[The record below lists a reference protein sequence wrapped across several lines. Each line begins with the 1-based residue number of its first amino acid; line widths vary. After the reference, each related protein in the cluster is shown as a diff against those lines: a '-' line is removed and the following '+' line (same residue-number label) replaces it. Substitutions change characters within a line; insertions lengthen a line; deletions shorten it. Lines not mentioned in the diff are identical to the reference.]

1 MVEKYSKIM
10 AFLLVMVLSVG
21 TFLSATVASAGTEK
35 DYLKGV
41 SCYKQSMI
49 RIEGEKTIY
58 IDPYSFDGSPKDG
71 DIVFITH
78 THGDHFDVNEIK
90 KVLKK
95 KGTIVTTMDGESQ
108 LKEAGFKNIVTVK
121 PGKSYK
127 VKGIKFTTVTA
138 YNTDKAFHPKDSG
151 WVGYN
156 ITINKTKYYFA
167 GDTDLTSEMKQ
178 VKTDVAFLPV
188 GGTYTMDA
196 KQAAKA
202 ANTFKPKVAIPIHF
216 GDVVGTTADA
226 RNFIS
231 LLDNKIKGVVLK
243 DLLVGV
249 SHMTQSTIRM
259 EGNGKVV
266 YIDPISITGEP
277 KDADIILIS
286 HNHGDHFSS
295 SDINKAMK
303 DDSTILVIPES
314 CKADA
319 ENAGYKNIIAVEPS
333 KDYTV
338 DGIAIK
344 AVPAYNTNKDFHPK
358 DNNWVGYIL
367 NMNQTLYYF
376 AGDTDVI
383 PEMENFDTDVAF
395 LPVGGTYTMDAK
407 EAVQAA
413 NTIKPLIAV
422 SIHFAD
428 IVGTW
433 EDGETFVN
441 LLEKP
446 IIGKILKQK
455 K

>member
-1 MVEKYSKIM
+1 MVKNFSKFM
-10 AFLLVMVLSVG
+10 TFLLVMVLAVG
-21 TFLSATVASAGTEK
+21 TLLPAAVVSAGTEK

-58 IDPYSFDGSPKDG
+58 FDPYSFDGNPKDG

-95 KGTIVTTMDGESQ
+95 KGTIVVTTDGKSQ
-108 LKEAGFKNIVTVK
+108 LNKAGFKNIVTVK
-121 PGKSYK
+121 PGKSYN
-127 VKGIKFTTVTA
+127 VKGIKFTTVAA
-138 YNTDKAFHPKDSG
+138 YNTDKTFHPKDNG

-156 ITINKTKYYFA
+156 VTMNKTKYYIA
-167 GDTDLTSEMKQ
+167 GDTDLTSEMKK

-196 KQAAKA
+196 TQATKA
-202 ANTFKPKVAIPIHF
+202 ANTIKPKVAVPIHF

-226 RNFIS
+226 RKFIS
-231 LLDNKIKGVVLK
+231 LLDNKIKGAVLK

-249 SHMTQSTIRM
+249 SHMTQSTIRI
-259 EGNGKVV
+259 ESSGKVV
-266 YIDPISITGEP
+266 YIDPLSIAGEP
-277 KDADIILIS
+277 KDADVILIS
-286 HNHGDHFSS
+286 HNHGDHFSP
-295 SDINKAMK
+295 SDMNKVMK
-303 DDSTILVIPES
+303 DDSTTIVIPAT

-319 ENAGYKNIIAVEPS
+319 EKAGYKNIITVEPL

-338 DGIAIK
+338 NDIAIK

-367 NMNQTLYYF
+367 NVNQTLYYF

-383 PEMENFDTDVAF
+383 PEMEDFDADVAF
-395 LPVGGTYTMDAK
+395 LPIGGTYTMDAK
-407 EAVQAA
+407 EAAQAA
-413 NTIKPLIAV
+413 NTIKPLIAIP
-422 SIHFAD
+422 IHFVD

-433 EDGETFVN
+433 ADGETFVS

-446 IIGKILKQK
+446 IVGKIIKQK
-455 K
+455 

>member
-1 MVEKYSKIM
+1 MVKKFSKIM
-10 AFLLVMVLSVG
+10 TFLLVMSLSAS
-21 TFLSATVASAGTEK
+21 TFLPAAIAAAGTEK

-58 IDPYSFDGSPKDG
+58 FDPYSFDGNPKDG

-78 THGDHFDVNEIK
+78 THGDHFDVNSIK

-95 KGTIVTTMDGESQ
+95 KGTIVITSDGEDQ

-121 PGKSYK
+121 QGKSYK
-127 VKGIKFTTVTA
+127 VNGIKFTTVAA

-156 ITINKTKYYFA
+156 VTMNETKYYIA
-167 GDTDLTSEMKQ
+167 GDTDLTSDMKK

-188 GGTYTMDA
+188 AGTYTMDA
-196 KQAAKA
+196 KQAASA
-202 ANTFKPKVAIPIHF
+202 ANTIRPKVALPIHF

-226 RNFIS
+226 RKFIS
-231 LLDNKIKGVVLK
+231 LLDTNIKGAFLK

-249 SHMTQSTIRM
+249 SHMAQSTIRM
-259 EGNGKVV
+259 EANDKVV
-266 YIDPISITGEP
+266 YIDPISIAGEP
-277 KDADIILIS
+277 KDADVVLIS

-295 SDINKAMK
+295 SDINKVMK
-303 DDSTILVIPES
+303 DDSTIIVIPAS

-319 ENAGYKNIIAVEPS
+319 EKAGYKNIITVEPS

-338 DGIAIK
+338 DDIAIK
-344 AVPAYNTNKDFHPK
+344 AVPAYNPNKNFHPK

-367 NMNQTLYYF
+367 TVNQTLYYF

-383 PEMENFDTDVAF
+383 PEMKDFDADVAF

-407 EAVQAA
+407 EAAQAA

-422 SIHFAD
+422 PIHFAD
-428 IVGTW
+428 VVGTW
-433 EDGETFVN
+433 ADGETFVS

-446 IIGKILKQK
+446 IVGKIIKQK
-455 K
+455 